1 MATVRYLARDV
12 DAMLPFYEALGFML
26 ADRWG
31 PPFADAERGDWQF
44 WLNRAGGRQV
54 LVKDRSG
61 NAAELFEAKQA

>member
-12 DAMLPFYEALGFML
+12 DAVLPFYEALGFML

-44 WLNRAGGRQV
+44 WLNRAGG
-54 LVKDRSG
+54 
-61 NAAELFEAKQA
+61 